1 MKKLFIVF
9 DGIDGN
15 GKTTQAML
23 LKEYL
28 EKKGFKVLYTSEPT
42 ESEYGKKI
50 ENLLR
55 KKFASKV
62 SKEKWIELF
71 TNDRKENEKRIKAAL
86 DSGQIVICDR
96 YVYSTLAYQ
105 LEEQEWQS
113 YASSFL
119 KPDIAFILDLPVETA
134 LKRIKE
140 RCKKDKKK
148 KAYFEKAQLLRKVR
162 KKFLKL
168 PIFLN
173 HNIKIIDSTRTIEE
187 IFRDIKEEVERLL
200 G

>member
-28 EKKGFKVLYTSEPT
+28 EKKGFKVLYASEPT

-148 KAYFEKAQLLRKVR
+148 RAYFEKAQLLRKVR

>member
-28 EKKGFKVLYTSEPT
+28 EKKGLKVLYASEPT

-187 IFRDIKEEVERLL
+187 IFHDIKEEVERLL
-200 G
+200 D